1 VDEAIT
7 TTTRWASSWREG
19 FENWLAMEDRPSK
32 THPEV
37 IATKHMDEDEEMNY
51 LYENYI
57 REPEEKPDTT
67 QALEESNDSGV
78 EAS

>member
-1 VDEAIT
+1 
-7 TTTRWASSWREG
+7 
-19 FENWLAMEDRPSK
+19 MEDRPSK

-51 LYENYI
+51 LYEHYI